1 MRRFSAVAALSAAV
15 LTGVMAL
22 PLGAPAVQAA
32 PPPVAIAPG
41 AYSLSN
47 VFSAKQLDVAGVS
60 VAAGAGLTQSVSRG
74 SAAQSWWVAQ
84 VSPGVYKINS
94 VNSGLCLQDA
104 AAVGGT
110 LTQAVCQDTSAQ
122 QWKIVQG
129 DGGFTLSNVA
139 SGHVAG
145 VADASA
151 GAVVAQDPGTATT
164 QQWTLAA
171 NSVSRVSVWRS
182 ALTSGGPAVA
192 DQTIRMVVH
201 PNLAGFAQRL
211 TLSNRFG
218 TTPLVIGAASVG
230 YQSSGLTASA
240 APTSVMFGGAAT
252 ITIPAGQE
260 AVSDP
265 LNVEIKRGTNLL
277 VSLYV
282 SGSVPTSTF
291 HNLGLAS
298 NSMAAGNHA
307 ADTAADSFTQATS
320 SYFFLKGID
329 VISATSKG
337 TMVALG
343 DSITDGYGST
353 QNGFNNWPAQLA
365 DKITAN
371 DSSLAMANVGISSN
385 RLTLDST
392 SSSLSRGMSA
402 INRFSYDVA
411 AVPGVKSVFLFEG
424 INDIPDGVSSDQL
437 IAGYRNVIA
446 QARAA
451 GLKIYGATMTPTKGV
466 ASFTADRE
474 LTRTTANQWILT
486 SGEFDGVADFSA
498 AVADPADPQKVLAA
512 YDSGDHIHLNAA
524 GYGVLA
530 KLVDAAPFTRD
541 YKAVAT
547 GPGAAVTAG
556 TAAVISG
563 SGFAAGEK
571 VTLEGDCL
579 AAPVTV
585 TSTAEGVFAAAAG
598 IDASCPAGTT
608 TVTATGAVSRVAAR
622 ATIQILAAP
631 VVTPSATPTV
641 TPTVE
646 PTVAPTA
653 DPTVEPTA
661 GPTVEPTVEPTAAP
675 TTDPTTD
682 PTVAPT
688 AAPTETATTE
698 PTVEATTEPAR
709 EPTVDPTVKPTAAQT
724 SAPTGTPTNSTK
736 AAVVA
741 TASSM
746 AVEAT
751 TEAAVSRELAS
762 TGSTS
767 TLPLMAGGALL
778 IAGAVLVAAR
788 KRGRRA

>member
-1 MRRFSAVAALSAAV
+1 MRRFSGVAALSAAV

-22 PLGAPAVQAA
+22 PLGAPTVQAA
-32 PPPVAIAPG
+32 LSPVTIAPG

-60 VAAGAGLTQSVSRG
+60 VAAGAGLTQSSPRG

-84 VSPGVYKINS
+84 LSPGVYRINS

-104 AAVGGT
+104 AVVGGT
-110 LTQAVCQDTSAQ
+110 LTQSVCQDTGSQ
-122 QWKIVQG
+122 QWKLVQG
-129 DGGFTLSNVA
+129 DAGVTLSNVA
-139 SGHVAG
+139 SGRVAG
-145 VADASA
+145 VSDAAA
-151 GAVVAQDPGTATT
+151 GAVVAQDAATATT

-171 NSVSRVSVWRS
+171 NGVSRVSVWRS
-182 ALTSGGPAVA
+182 ALTNGGPAVA
-192 DQTIRMVVH
+192 NQTIRMVVH

-230 YQSSGLTASA
+230 YQSAGLTATA
-240 APTSVMFGGAAT
+240 APTPVTFGGAAT
-252 ITIPAGQE
+252 ITIPAGQD

-265 LNVEIKRGTNLL
+265 VNVEVKRGIKLL

-282 SGSVPTSTF
+282 SGSVPNSTF
-291 HNLGLAS
+291 HSLGLAS

-307 ADTAADSFTQATS
+307 ADSAADSFTQATS

-329 VISATSKG
+329 VISATAKG

-365 DKITAN
+365 DKIAAN
-371 DSSLAMANVGISSN
+371 DSALAMANVGISSN

-392 SSSLSRGMSA
+392 SSSLSRGTSA
-402 INRFSYDVA
+402 INRFPYDVA

-424 INDIPDGVSSDQL
+424 INDIPDGVSGDQL

-466 ASFTADRE
+466 ASFAADRE
-474 LTRTTANQWILT
+474 QTRITANQWIMT

-498 AVADPADPQKVLAA
+498 AVADPADHQKVLAA

-541 YKAVAT
+541 FNTVAT
-547 GPGAAVTAG
+547 GPAAAVMAG

-563 SGFAAGEK
+563 SGFAAGET

-579 AAPVTV
+579 AATVTV
-585 TSTAEGVFAAAAG
+585 TSTAEGIFAATPG

-608 TVTATGAVSRVAAR
+608 TVTATGAISRVAAR

-631 VVTPSATPTV
+631 TVEPSVTPSVEPTATETATATMDPTVNPTAEPSTEPTV
-641 TPTVE
+641 TPTK
-646 PTVAPTA
+646 
-653 DPTVEPTA
+653 
-661 GPTVEPTVEPTAAP
+661 
-675 TTDPTTD
+675 
-682 PTVAPT
+682 
-688 AAPTETATTE
+688 TATLK
-698 PTVEATTEPAR
+698 
-709 EPTVDPTVKPTAAQT
+709 PTVDPTLAPTVGSSAEPTANPNVKPTATQAVV
-724 SAPTGTPTNSTK
+724 PTTAAANSTT
-736 AAVVA
+736 AAV
-741 TASSM
+741 TGPASS
-746 AVEAT
+746 
-751 TEAAVSRELAS
+751 AAVSGQLAS
-762 TGSTS
+762 TGSS
-767 TLPLMAGGALL
+767 APLPLMVGGALL
-778 IAGAVLVAAR
+778 FAGAILLAAR